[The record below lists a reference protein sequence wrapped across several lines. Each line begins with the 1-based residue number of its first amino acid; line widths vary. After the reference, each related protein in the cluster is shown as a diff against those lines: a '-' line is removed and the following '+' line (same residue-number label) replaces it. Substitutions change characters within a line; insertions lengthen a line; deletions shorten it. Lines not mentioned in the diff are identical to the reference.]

1 MIFPAARFSGL
12 PKRQRKEMSME
23 RLSEQKPTRGI
34 SAAALRT
41 WGYLFLLL
49 GVAARA
55 VIQNGLLNLQGV
67 TTQQLLDV
75 LQGSNDAMALATVS
89 LVMQALEACA
99 IPIFAF
105 LLVEGFF
112 HTSNFVKYFGRVA
125 LVALVSEIP
134 YNLAMGGGLFI
145 TSSRNPVFALV
156 LGLVLLW
163 FYRYYGE
170 KSAKNIA
177 INIVVTLAAV
187 LWCGMLRIEHG
198 TFTIVLIAAA
208 WFMHGKPMRTLVCA
222 IASALGVAFSMLYLA
237 APVSALA
244 IHYYN
249 EEKGESSRIFNLLC
263 YPVMLLAA
271 YFVTFLI

>member
-1 MIFPAARFSGL
+1 
-12 PKRQRKEMSME
+12 ME

-34 SAAALRT
+34 SAAALRN

-55 VIQNGLLNLQGV
+55 VIQNGLLDLQSV
-67 TTQQLLDV
+67 TTQKLLEA
-75 LQGSNDAMALATVS
+75 LQASGDTMALATVS

-105 LLVEGFF
+105 LLVEGFC
-112 HTSNFVKYFGRVA
+112 HTANFGKYFGRVA

-134 YNLAMGGGLFI
+134 YNLAMGGNFFV
-145 TSSRNPVFALV
+145 TTSRNPVFALV
-156 LGLVLLW
+156 LGLIVLW

-170 KSAKNIA
+170 KNAKNIA

-187 LWCGMLRIEHG
+187 LWCGMLGIEHG
-198 TFTIVLIAAA
+198 VFTIVMIAAA
-208 WFMHGKPMRTLVCA
+208 WFTHGKPMRTLVCA
-222 IASALGVAFSMLYLA
+222 ITSALGVVFSMLYLT
-237 APVSALA
+237 APISALA

-249 EEKGESSRIFNLLC
+249 DEKGESSRIFNMLC
-263 YPVMLLAA
+263 YPLMLLVA
-271 YFVTFLI
+271 YCVTLFI